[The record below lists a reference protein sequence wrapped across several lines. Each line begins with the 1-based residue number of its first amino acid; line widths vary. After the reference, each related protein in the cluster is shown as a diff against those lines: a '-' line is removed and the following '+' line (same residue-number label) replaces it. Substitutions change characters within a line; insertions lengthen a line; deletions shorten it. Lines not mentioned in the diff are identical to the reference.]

1 MKAKDVGTIATQYRD
16 PASGV
21 ESLVCV
27 VQWNQGGQI
36 QVTGAMEHLEEQ
48 PRMNVLWNQ
57 HQVIFLPW

>member
-1 MKAKDVGTIATQYRD
+1 MKAKTVGAIATQNKD

-21 ESLVCV
+21 ERMVCV

-48 PRMNVLWNQ
+48 PRMNVLWSQ
-57 HQVIFLPW
+57 RQVIFLPW